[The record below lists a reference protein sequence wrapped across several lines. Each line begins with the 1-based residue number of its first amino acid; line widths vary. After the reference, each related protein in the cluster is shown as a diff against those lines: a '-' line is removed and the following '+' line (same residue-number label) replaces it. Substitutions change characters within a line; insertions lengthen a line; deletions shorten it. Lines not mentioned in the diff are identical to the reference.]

1 MKHLLFLVLILL
13 FSNTL
18 QAQKSKKAKKN
29 ESLYIIDSTTVNSL
43 DHVIKTF
50 YKTLSAKKGKE
61 RHWKQ
66 FKSLF
71 KKEAKLIVSTKH
83 KEDKYEV
90 KYMSPG
96 LYEKNSKTW
105 LKANGFILKEI
116 NRRVDNYNNIAQVFS
131 SFESFHSEKDKQP
144 FMRGIYSMQLF
155 NDGKRWWIV
164 NLYWTNE
171 NKLNPIPK
179 IYLP

>member
-1 MKHLLFLVLILL
+1 MKHLFLLIIIFV

-18 QAQKSKKAKKN
+18 QAQKNKKTKKEASN
-29 ESLYIIDSTTVNSL
+29 YIIDSSKVSSL
-43 DHVIKTF
+43 DHIIKTF
-50 YKTLSAKKGKE
+50 YKTLSAEKDKE

-66 FKSLF
+66 FRSLF
-71 KKEAKLIVSTKH
+71 KKEAKLIVSSKH

-90 KYMSPG
+90 KYMSPD

-105 LKANGFILKEI
+105 LKANGFIQKEI
-116 NRRVDNYNNIAQVFS
+116 NRKVDNYNNIAQVFS
-131 SFESFHSEKDKQP
+131 SFESYHSQKDKQP
-144 FMRGIYSMQLF
+144 FMRGIYSMQLL

-179 IYLP
+179 TYLP